1 MKRFFATLVVLLP
14 WGLKRWCLARFWK
27 FEIDP
32 TARIGLAWI
41 FPRKLVMG
49 PGSRIGHM
57 TLCKSLSLLRLDER
71 ASIGRGNWITGFPAG
86 PSKHFAHQP
95 DRRPEFILERHAAI
109 TNRHLVDCT
118 HSVTIGEFTTLAGFA
133 SQILTHSIDLEHC
146 RQSSEP
152 VRIGAYCFIGTNC
165 VLLGGSS
172 LPDRSVLGAKS
183 LLNKAY
189 SEPLHLYAGVPAR
202 PIKPLPADWKYFQRT
217 DQFVY

>member
-1 MKRFFATLVVLLP
+1 MKRLFAAFVVLLP
-14 WGLKRWCLARFWK
+14 WPLKRWCLTTFWK
-27 FEIDP
+27 FQIDP

-41 FPRKLVMG
+41 FPHRLIMG
-49 PGSRIGHM
+49 PRSRIGHM

-95 DRRPEFILERHAAI
+95 DRRPELIIERHAAI
-109 TNRHLVDCT
+109 TNRHLIDCT
-118 HSVTIGEFTTLAGFA
+118 NSVTVGEFSTMAGFA
-133 SQILTHSIDLEHC
+133 SQILTHSIDLEHS

-152 VRIGAYCFIGTNC
+152 IHIGAHCFIGTNC

-202 PIKPLPADWKYFQRT
+202 PIKSLPADWKYFLRT
-217 DQFVY
+217 DGFVY